1 MVCRYDSSAKVRG
14 MIAYMS
20 DEGIDRKNATVYGSC
35 HYLLWSIALSMQKH
49 IRVYICLGV

>member
-1 MVCRYDSSAKVRG
+1 